1 MKKIRLLSVI
11 STLLICS
18 SFFFVS
24 CQKKEAAPTK
34 NEVKQETKVEAP
46 KEVTGLPFTIYCSAL
61 WASPFFEVQS
71 DWESIEIIF
80 DSVPDPN
87 LFMFNIVS
95 DSVLKNVCLREK
107 MMLDNL

>member
-34 NEVKQETKVEAP
+34 NEVKQEIKVETP
-46 KEVTGLPFTIYCSAL
+46 KGLSSKQMKLLKA
-61 WASPFFEVQS
+61 FE
-71 DWESIEIIF
+71 ESLSE
-80 DSVPDPN
+80 SQYPQVKR
-87 LFMFNIVS
+87 FN
-95 DSVLKNVCLREK
+95 KK
-107 MMLDNL
+107 